1 MEFFF
6 NSRFDSLIGGI
17 SGQFGTTPLGFL
29 LFCLTILAFPLVLL
43 IIYRRQQKKSTRE
56 LLEKSRRIIEK
67 KAAKLELNARE
78 KEVLLRL
85 AEETGSGKSG
95 YLILFDELRFN
106 KALETLSL
114 EDPDFDTDAAA
125 ALRVKLEFKM
135 ENSGKPR
142 STAALPKGSS
152 LLLKGEKEK
161 TILHAELNAILPEG
175 FEIRIQ
181 PPYRLA
187 IGDKAVFQYQNAH
200 GVFLFKSECLKRDGQ
215 LHVMSH
221 QSHFQQKQKRA
232 FFRSPWDGP
241 VELSLFEKGDSVSA
255 RFIEIGGGG
264 ASVSNPAGRFSQGD
278 FISLTFQLPGNSH
291 RFELRG
297 QVLRTTK
304 QNSRLHIKFEGLKDG
319 DRDKIIGLIFKP
331 KAEVK

>member
-6 NSRFDSLIGGI
+6 NSRFNSLIGGI

-29 LFCLTILAFPLVLL
+29 LFCLTVLAFPLILF
-43 IIYRRQQKKSTRE
+43 IIYRRQQKKSNRE
-56 LLEKSRRIIEK
+56 QLEKSRRIIEK
-67 KAAKLELNARE
+67 KAEKLELNE
-78 KEVLLRL
+78 KEKDVLFRL
-85 AEETGSGKSG
+85 AEEAGSGKSG

-106 KALETLSL
+106 KAVDTLSAR
-114 EDPDFDTDAAA
+114 DQDFDSDAAS

-135 ENSGKPR
+135 DNSGKPR
-142 STAALPKGSS
+142 STAALPKGSA

-161 TILHAELNAILPEG
+161 TVLHAELNAILPEG

-187 IGDKAVFQYQNAH
+187 LGDKAVFQYQNSH
-200 GVFLFKSECLKRDGQ
+200 GVFLFKSECLKRNGQ

-241 VELSLFEKGDSVSA
+241 VDLSLFEKGDAVPG

-264 ASVSNPAGRFSQGD
+264 ASVSNPGEKFSQGD
-278 FISLTFQLPGNSH
+278 FISLTFKLPGNSH
-291 RFELRG
+291 HFELRG

-304 QNSRLHIKFEGLKDG
+304 QNSRLHIRFEGLKDG